1 MYNQYK
7 RAKSNKKRFHTATI
21 KTKYFMVVLL
31 VILICVSV
39 GYSLLSTKLYIN
51 GTVKGDIGLIVD
63 PVSSST
69 SREGNST
76 WYTSNTALTGKPALL
91 LPSTTL
97 WVVDG
102 ESYTG
107 STIVTSIRQK
117 QKALSSI
124 GNVSATFT
132 LIIRNAGSATF
143 TNGSVTQ
150 VESSSAWSDVT
161 ATTSSTRLTPG
172 NTVTI
177 TIKATLRSSR
187 TAQSDDRDSFRISF
201 KCGTYTSN
209 FYWNFEFEP

>member
-1 MYNQYK
+1 
-7 RAKSNKKRFHTATI
+7 
-21 KTKYFMVVLL
+21 MVVLL
-31 VILICVSV
+31 VLLLCVSV

-51 GTVKGDIGLIVD
+51 GTVKGSIGLIVD
-63 PVSSST
+63 PVSSSA

-76 WYTSNTALTGKPALL
+76 WYTSNTALTGKPALIM
-91 LPSTTL
+91 PATTL

-102 ESYTG
+102 ESYSG
-107 STIVTSIRQK
+107 STVTTNVRQK
-117 QKALSSI
+117 QRALSSI

-150 VESSSAWSDVT
+150 IESSDAWTDVT

-187 TAQSDDRDSFRISF
+187 TVQSGDNDSFRISF